1 MFSLKLLFFVGVFT
15 TGLVASFCTGPL
27 FRSVY
32 VKNAQG
38 SIKYTCRQFNGN
50 CFTLLLK
57 LDQSLPLFIV
67 NVLDYS
73 GPFDSDSV
81 ESTSVSV
88 LNNCIYL
95 NMFQAFVSFNN
106 SYTSVPNTDEL
117 LPVEFL
123 FEILNLTTLV
133 VAKYNNTGVIIQNT
147 CTVTKTVIS
156 SSISSITSPIA
167 KSFTPLESCSSRVS
181 YIDSVL
187 SFSTNFYIAALSLC
201 FLVVLSSIVEILT
214 VN

>member
-1 MFSLKLLFFVGVFT
+1 MFYLRLLFFVTVLT
-15 TGLVASFCTGPL
+15 TGLSASFCTGPL
-27 FRSVY
+27 SRSVY
-32 VKNAQG
+32 VKNGQG

-81 ESTSVSV
+81 ESTSVSI
-88 LNNCIYL
+88 LTNCIYL
-95 NMFQAFVSFNN
+95 NMFQAFVSFSNG
-106 SYTSVPNTDEL
+106 YTSVPNTDEL
-117 LPVEFL
+117 LPVQFL

-133 VAKYNNTGVIIQNT
+133 LAKYNNTGVIIQNT
-147 CTVTKTVIS
+147 CIVTKTVIS
-156 SSISSITSPIA
+156 SSISSIISPIA
-167 KSFTPLESCSSRVS
+167 KTLTPSESCSSRLS
-181 YIDSVL
+181 YIDSFL
-187 SFSTNFYIAALSLC
+187 SFSTNFYISALSLC
-201 FLVVLSSIVEILT
+201 FLVVLSSIVEVLT